1 MPKHRPAS
9 EPHTLTEILG
19 GQAAGLRPILNRARW
34 LAQLERQLPTLLPQP
49 LASHCRA
56 ALDPDGA
63 LVLFAD
69 SPAWTTAL
77 RLQLPALKR
86 ALPATAAL
94 SLRIRTLPVN
104 PASPPPPSR
113 PAQMSPA
120 AAEALTELA
129 QHTED
134 EKLRAALQ
142 RLARNAKSQG
152 KVTTGKSRA

>member
-1 MPKHRPAS
+1 MPKHRPNS
-9 EPHTLTEILG
+9 TPHSLTEILTAP
-19 GQAAGLRPILNRARW
+19 AAGLRPVLSRAHW

-49 LASHCRA
+49 LADHCRA

-86 ALPATAAL
+86 ALPANAAL
-94 SLRIRTLPVN
+94 SLRIRTLPQN
-104 PASPPPPSR
+104 PTPPPPPAR
-113 PAQMSPA
+113 PAHMSPA

-129 QHTED
+129 AHTED
-134 EKLRAALQ
+134 EKLGAALR
-142 RLARNAKSQG
+142 RLA
-152 KVTTGKSRA
+152 SRAGKQER